1 MFNKDK
7 DERKVNTKKVNELV
21 ITSNR
26 ILSILYILFI
36 ILLVYVVSLIFKE
49 WGILSFIGKMLSMIS
64 PLFIGFL
71 LAWLLNPMVQK
82 LQKRGI
88 NRTISVIIS
97 YLVLVVGIY
106 LIFAFTIPSLGTQIS
121 DILAAVPNIVEDVK
135 GWIDNIFLKLSNLS
149 LQNLDNIKST
159 FMLKINTFAQDIE
172 KGLPSTAMNIVSA
185 LASGIGK
192 ILLSLILGFYIL
204 FDYDKFK
211 DNFIKLFPKKYR
223 EEVKVLASRL
233 SESLFSFVNGT
244 LWLSLLLFV
253 VSIIG
258 FSLIGLNAPVLI
270 SFICV
275 VTNLIPYIG
284 PYMGAAVAGAIGF
297 AESPLIGTLTLV
309 FILVVQ
315 TIDGN
320 LLQPL
325 IMSKKM
331 NLSPITI
338 IISLIVFEYFFG
350 IIGMVIATPVVAIL
364 KVIYEFFDEK
374 FGFFEYADEPEI
386 KRKKESKE

>member
-49 WGILSFIGKMLSMIS
+49 WGILSFIGKMLSIIS

-297 AESPLIGTLTLV
+297 AESPLIGTLTLI

>member
-7 DERKVNTKKVNELV
+7 DERKVNAKKVNELV

-297 AESPLIGTLTLV
+297 AESPLIGTLTLI

>member
-7 DERKVNTKKVNELV
+7 DERKVNAKKVNELV

-297 AESPLIGTLTLV
+297 AESPLIGTLTLI

-386 KRKKESKE
+386 KRKKENKE

>member
-135 GWIDNIFLKLSNLS
+135 GWIDNILLKLSNLS

-297 AESPLIGTLTLV
+297 AESPLIGTLTLI

>member
-49 WGILSFIGKMLSMIS
+49 WGILSFIGKMLSIIS

-88 NRTISVIIS
+88 NRTIYVIIS

-297 AESPLIGTLTLV
+297 AESPLIGTLTLI

-325 IMSKKM
+325 VMSKKM

>member
-297 AESPLIGTLTLV
+297 AESPLIGTLTLI

-325 IMSKKM
+325 VMSKKM

>member
-49 WGILSFIGKMLSMIS
+49 WGILSFIGKMLSIIS

-297 AESPLIGTLTLV
+297 AESPLIGTLTLI

-386 KRKKESKE
+386 KRKKENKE

>member
-26 ILSILYILFI
+26 ILNILYILFI

-49 WGILSFIGKMLSMIS
+49 WGILSFIGKMLSIIS

-275 VTNLIPYIG
+275 VTKLIPYIG

-297 AESPLIGTLTLV
+297 AESPLIGTLTLI

-325 IMSKKM
+325 VMSKKM

>member
-258 FSLIGLNAPVLI
+258 LNAPVLI

-297 AESPLIGTLTLV
+297 AESPLIGTLTLI

>member
-26 ILSILYILFI
+26 ILNILYILFI

-49 WGILSFIGKMLSMIS
+49 WGILSFIGKMLSIIS

-297 AESPLIGTLTLV
+297 AESPLIGTLTLI

-325 IMSKKM
+325 VMSKKM

>member
-26 ILSILYILFI
+26 ILNILYILFI

-49 WGILSFIGKMLSMIS
+49 WGILSFIGKMLSIIS

-135 GWIDNIFLKLSNLS
+135 RWIDNIFLKLSNLS

-297 AESPLIGTLTLV
+297 AESPLIGTLTLI

-325 IMSKKM
+325 VMSKKM

>member
-49 WGILSFIGKMLSMIS
+49 WGILSFIGKMLSIIS

-297 AESPLIGTLTLV
+297 AESPLIGTLTLI

-325 IMSKKM
+325 VMSKKM

>member
-26 ILSILYILFI
+26 ILNILYILFI

-49 WGILSFIGKMLSMIS
+49 WGILSFIGKMLSIIS

-297 AESPLIGTLTLV
+297 AESPLIGTLTLI

>member
-49 WGILSFIGKMLSMIS
+49 WGILSFIGKMLSIIS

-121 DILAAVPNIVEDVK
+121 DILTAVPNIVEDVK

-297 AESPLIGTLTLV
+297 AESPLIGTLTLI

-325 IMSKKM
+325 VMSKKM

>member
-7 DERKVNTKKVNELV
+7 DERKVNAKKVNELV

-97 YLVLVVGIY
+97 YLVLVVGIC

-297 AESPLIGTLTLV
+297 AESPLIGTLTLI

>member
-297 AESPLIGTLTLV
+297 AESPLIGTLTLI

-386 KRKKESKE
+386 KRKKENKE

>member
-1 MFNKDK
+1 M
-7 DERKVNTKKVNELV
+7 
-21 ITSNR
+21 
-26 ILSILYILFI
+26 LSI
-36 ILLVYVVSLIFKE
+36 
-49 WGILSFIGKMLSMIS
+49 IS

-121 DILAAVPNIVEDVK
+121 DILTAVPNIVDDVK

-297 AESPLIGTLTLV
+297 AESPLIGALTLI

-325 IMSKKM
+325 VMSKKM

-350 IIGMVIATPVVAIL
+350 IIGMVVATPVVAIL
-364 KVIYEFFDEK
+364 KVIYEFLDEK
-374 FGFFEYADEPEI
+374 FDFFEYADEPDI
-386 KRKKESKE
+386 KRKKGNKE

>member
-1 MFNKDK
+1 
-7 DERKVNTKKVNELV
+7 
-21 ITSNR
+21 
-26 ILSILYILFI
+26 
-36 ILLVYVVSLIFKE
+36 
-49 WGILSFIGKMLSMIS
+49 
-64 PLFIGFL
+64 
-71 LAWLLNPMVQK
+71 
-82 LQKRGI
+82 
-88 NRTISVIIS
+88 
-97 YLVLVVGIY
+97 
-106 LIFAFTIPSLGTQIS
+106 
-121 DILAAVPNIVEDVK
+121 
-135 GWIDNIFLKLSNLS
+135 
-149 LQNLDNIKST
+149 
-159 FMLKINTFAQDIE
+159 MLKINTFAQDIE

-338 IISLIVFEYFFG
+338 IISLIVLEYFFG